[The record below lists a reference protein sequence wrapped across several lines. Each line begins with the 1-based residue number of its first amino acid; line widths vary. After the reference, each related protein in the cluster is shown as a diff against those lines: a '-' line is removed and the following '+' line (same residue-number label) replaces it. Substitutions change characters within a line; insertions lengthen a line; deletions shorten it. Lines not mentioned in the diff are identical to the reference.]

1 TPSSEM
7 LLIKRR
13 LVPFLTSAIL
23 STSPAY
29 SAVLADFDD
38 TQVVYDELAAR
49 TPGVLAQ
56 QIINVI

>member
-1 TPSSEM
+1 M
-7 LLIKRR
+7 LLLRRR
-13 LVPFLTSAIL
+13 LVPFFTSAIL